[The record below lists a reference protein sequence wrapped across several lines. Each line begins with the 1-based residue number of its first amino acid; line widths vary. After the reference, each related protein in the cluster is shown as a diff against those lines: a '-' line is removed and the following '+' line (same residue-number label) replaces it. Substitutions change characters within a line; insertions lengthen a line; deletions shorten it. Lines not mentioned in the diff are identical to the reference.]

1 MVICIVASSNVK
13 NESDKESYLHAFR
26 HATKCT
32 KEIIMCIIHEPSAEP
47 NGIVTTVI
55 AAR

>member
-1 MVICIVASSNVK
+1 MVICIIASSNVK
-13 NESDKESYLHAFR
+13 NESDTESYLHAFR

-32 KEIIMCIIHEPSAEP
+32 KEIIMCITHEPNVEP
-47 NGIVTTVI
+47 NRIITTVI